1 MKNGLNKISATTRKV
16 WYANEKAIF
25 AKYGEYRYRLVVN
38 GLGEVEIYDLKNFKA
53 VAKGNR
59 ECQKKIKELAA

>member
-1 MKNGLNKISATTRKV
+1 MKNLLDNITATTQKL

-38 GLGEVEIYDLKNFKA
+38 GLGEVEIYDFKKFET

-59 ECQKKIKELAA
+59 AAQKKIKELAQ

>member
-1 MKNGLNKISATTRKV
+1 MKKGLENITATTRKV
-16 WYANEKAIF
+16 WYANEKVIF

-38 GLGEVEIYDLKNFKA
+38 GLGEVEIYDLKKFEV

-59 ECQKKIKELAA
+59 AVQAKIKELAA

>member
-1 MKNGLNKISATTRKV
+1 MKKGLENISATTRKV

-25 AKYGEYRYRLVVN
+25 GKYGQYRYRLVVN